1 VESQAQVHKERY
13 AEARMDASELKK
25 SNVQYQMIIRRYK
38 GLVSELQ
45 EKIKDLQKG
54 MGPR

>member
-1 VESQAQVHKERY
+1 
-13 AEARMDASELKK
+13 MDASELKK

-54 MGPR
+54 MGPRQGSKTG